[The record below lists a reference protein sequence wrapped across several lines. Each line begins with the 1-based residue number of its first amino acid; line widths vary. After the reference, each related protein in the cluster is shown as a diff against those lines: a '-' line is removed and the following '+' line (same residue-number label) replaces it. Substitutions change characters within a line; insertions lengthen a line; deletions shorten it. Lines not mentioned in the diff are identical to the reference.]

1 MYIFSFFKSLFK
13 PKHILPSIYFFLN
26 AAIIFFIFYI
36 LPIEITADAFMNS
49 IYLGLIGLGVNLFFI
64 VVSLTPFGE
73 LLWRVRNGIKI
84 QPESDLFNAWLAAEN
99 VFLEVR
105 EAAAKFSRGVNDKV
119 RLYYSPTDDINAFA
133 LGHRTVI
140 ITRGMLVACRDLRG
154 VFAHELGHIAHGDSD
169 LKLGINVANSI
180 LTIFVTIVTMI
191 AAFIVEVL
199 RSNRGGLL
207 DALGS
212 LLDVLFYIVVLG
224 LFKLWTIIGVLCV
237 NWSSKKQEY
246 HADDFAKEIGYG
258 EQLQTFLREFDE
270 STTKTN
276 WFNLMWQ
283 THPDTIDRLEKLA
296 A

>member
-36 LPIEITADAFMNS
+36 LPFEITSDAFMNS
-49 IYLGLIGLGVNLFFI
+49 IYLGLIGLGINLIFI
-64 VVSLTPFGE
+64 VVSLSPFGE
-73 LLWRVRNGIKI
+73 LLWRVRNGIKK
-84 QPESDLFNAWLAAEN
+84 QPESDLCNAWIAAEN
-99 VFLEVR
+99 VFSEVR
-105 EAAAKFSRGVNDKV
+105 EIAAKSSRGVNDKV

-140 ITRGMLVACRDLRG
+140 ITRGMLEANRDLRG

-169 LKLGINVANSI
+169 LKLGINVSNSI
-180 LTIFVTIVTMI
+180 LTIFITIVTMI
-191 AAFIVEVL
+191 AAIIIGML
-199 RSNRGGLL
+199 RSNRGGPL

-212 LLDVLFYIVVLG
+212 MLEILFYIVVLG
-224 LFKLWTIIGVLCV
+224 LFKLWTIVGVLCV

-246 HADDFAKEIGYG
+246 LADSFAKEIGYG
-258 EQLQTFLREFDE
+258 EQLRIFLEDLDWS
-270 STTKTN
+270 STRTN

-283 THPDTIDRLEKLA
+283 THPDTVDRIERLA